1 MCVGFRHSFDDNDN
15 DDHDDADD
23 NEAPSE
29 SSSHAGM
36 GVEQLSANGGG
47 GGMGEALRPI
57 FVTYYVPGA
66 VFCWLTFVDH
76 GPHGRTLCDIIN
88 NASSSLL
95 WPPGSPPPCAVKLSR
110 AHCAVPFVNRNRSMI
125 NRLCSNNSD

>member
-1 MCVGFRHSFDDNDN
+1 MRAHPLTKGGQRWGNVCAESGAVDFRHSFDDNDN

-66 VFCWLTFVDH
+66 VFV
-76 GPHGRTLCDIIN
+76 G
-88 NASSSLL
+88 
-95 WPPGSPPPCAVKLSR
+95 
-110 AHCAVPFVNRNRSMI
+110 
-125 NRLCSNNSD
+125 